1 MGPFLFYG
9 IFIGMKNLIKHLLRE
24 NLQLADK
31 FYFKDGKLSPRV
43 REIILHL
50 TNGDPY
56 TKIMTDIYYTMLMN
70 GHRTGDWALKA
81 IDPEHQE
88 TEKPQNDVMGTPD
101 LQKLRPIYNQ
111 LKEYNKNVFPIKG
124 FNINGVE
131 DINDFIWALKQ
142 RQLILDVFKTLPS
155 IASRNMKSDIRLER
169 DGSEMNHYRD
179 ELVSVHAYLSALT
192 NRDEETQR
200 KILGKIF
207 KKDTSLENVYD
218 FVIDKQNLIGGVD
231 MTRKQI
237 GQILKK
243 DREEYGELKVKLNRN
258 DIMIIEV
265 TGPNGI
271 KEIGCNSL
279 WCFTYNSR
287 HGGLNWQD
295 WQNNSTNGYCYII
308 INFSEPSD
316 SPDFMYVLTKPL
328 DAYDDTEDDY
338 SNGGHMLFDMSNDE
352 MEDPIHTIESMID
365 YPTAVK
371 VMNFGIKPVKPKK
384 KKFVDP
390 NQLVLDLNEN
400 IKKILRENN

>member
-131 DINDFIWALKQ
+131 DI
-142 RQLILDVFKTLPS
+142 
-155 IASRNMKSDIRLER
+155 
-169 DGSEMNHYRD
+169 
-179 ELVSVHAYLSALT
+179 
-192 NRDEETQR
+192 
-200 KILGKIF
+200 
-207 KKDTSLENVYD
+207 
-218 FVIDKQNLIGGVD
+218 
-231 MTRKQI
+231 
-237 GQILKK
+237 
-243 DREEYGELKVKLNRN
+243 
-258 DIMIIEV
+258 
-265 TGPNGI
+265 
-271 KEIGCNSL
+271 GC
-279 WCFTYNSR
+279 F
-287 HGGLNWQD
+287 
-295 WQNNSTNGYCYII
+295 
-308 INFSEPSD
+308 
-316 SPDFMYVLTKPL
+316 
-328 DAYDDTEDDY
+328 
-338 SNGGHMLFDMSNDE
+338 
-352 MEDPIHTIESMID
+352 
-365 YPTAVK
+365 
-371 VMNFGIKPVKPKK
+371 
-384 KKFVDP
+384 
-390 NQLVLDLNEN
+390 
-400 IKKILRENN
+400 